1 MSTLY
6 CNTVVILDD
15 HEDTV
20 EMLVELLGLVGYDAE
35 GYTDALAGLARLTRP
50 PMPRLALVDHWMIG
64 LDGLGVTRAVRAA
77 GVDVPLVLLTGAL
90 LEPSARHA
98 LRSLGVTE
106 ILTKPL
112 GLNELTR
119 VIEALGRGGG
129 HAAPCP

>member
-35 GYTDALAGLARLTRP
+35 GYTDALAGLARLTHP
-50 PMPRLALVDHWMIG
+50 PVPRVALVDYRMRG
-64 LDGLGVTRAVRAA
+64 MDGLGVAQAVRAA
-77 GVDVPLVLLTGAL
+77 GVDVPIVLLASVVI
-90 LEPSARHA
+90 EPATRDA

-106 ILTKPL
+106 ILMKPF

-119 VIEALGRGGG
+119 VVKALGHRRDHVG
-129 HAAPCP
+129 PYP